1 MGHLARRWQ
10 ACLGLAFTQCV
21 YGRVHAPTCFVDTI
35 LDALREHKDT
45 ENVAQVACSA
55 LRGLLEG
62 CPFNQARV
70 DDGGADLASAVAA
83 LQATMLLAVAVAVQ
97 QRRWPNSGPT

>member
-1 MGHLARRWQ
+1 M
-10 ACLGLAFTQCV
+10 
-21 YGRVHAPTCFVDTI
+21 DTI

-70 DDGGADLASAVAA
+70 DDGGADLVSAVAA
-83 LQATMLLAVAVAVQ
+83 LQA
-97 QRRWPNSGPT
+97 RCYWRWPWPCSRGGGPT

>member
-10 ACLGLAFTQCV
+10 ACLGLAFTQW
-21 YGRVHAPTCFVDTI
+21 VHAPTCFRDTI
-35 LDALREHKDT
+35 RDALREHKDT

-83 LQATMLLAVAVAVQ
+83 LQAKVLLAVAVAVQ
-97 QRRWPNSGPT
+97 QGGGPT